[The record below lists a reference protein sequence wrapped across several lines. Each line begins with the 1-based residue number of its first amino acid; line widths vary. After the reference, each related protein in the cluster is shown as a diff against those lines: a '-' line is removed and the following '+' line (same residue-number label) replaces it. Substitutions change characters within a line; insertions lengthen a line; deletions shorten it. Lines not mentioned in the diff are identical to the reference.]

1 MEYLGTIYKGS
12 QSDIIFPVPF
22 IELSDGATVDFYTD
36 GDGGFSRSKDE
47 IKIDNYMLR
56 TTASAD
62 ELNSLNDGVL
72 NYTINTCMGK
82 SEGDTG
88 LYLSEPTS
96 FVNKQYLTAD
106 GVKTINGESIVGQ
119 GNIEIQGGGGEDYII
134 QLGSGGTIANLNLTN
149 EQITEVGAAIND
161 GKKIYIVEY
170 NKQSK
175 YTVFEQIIYNGH
187 ITLHYGLS
195 SYRTYMWV
203 GDIKFVTPQRTT
215 TFNLQSQI
223 SSNTFLFVR
232 DINLKNN
239 KGVDSIL
246 TNVNK
251 KIDDT
256 DIALAELSGNVKTVQ
271 ETSQAKD
278 IEQDKRIDTI
288 ESYAKESLGNLDELS
303 GSVVNNYYTKTEVDE
318 KIKNTSGGTSDSET
332 YIWEWGSLNTGDTTF
347 TNEQITEIENAYN
360 DGKNI
365 ILDLNGGKIYPN
377 SFSLI
382 KDGNDVFISMYFL
395 ENGNN
400 CYKWEYFNYV
410 DNDISGQTL
419 EVTKFMVEGDN
430 ANIKCKTITT
440 QGHGNLDTAI
450 TNLEKKIE
458 SGSSE
463 NLQKQIDELNQGLTV
478 EGDARKRVDDDL
490 QQQIN
495 SVTES
500 IPIKTSQLTNDSGY
514 LTSVPSEYAKTADIA
529 NTYLSMTQ
537 ATRLYLQKTDASKAY
552 QPKGNYL
559 TEHQSLEEYYTKAQT
574 YSKSEI
580 DTKIGDIN
588 NILESI

>member
-36 GDGGFSRSKDE
+36 GDGGFSRTKDE

-88 LYLSEPTS
+88 LYLLAPTS

-119 GNIEIQGGGGEDYII
+119 RNIEIQGGGSED
-134 QLGSGGTIANLNLTN
+134 
-149 EQITEVGAAIND
+149 
-161 GKKIYIVEY
+161 
-170 NKQSK
+170 
-175 YTVFEQIIYNGH
+175 
-187 ITLHYGLS
+187 
-195 SYRTYMWV
+195 
-203 GDIKFVTPQRTT
+203 
-215 TFNLQSQI
+215 
-223 SSNTFLFVR
+223 
-232 DINLKNN
+232 
-239 KGVDSIL
+239 
-246 TNVNK
+246 
-251 KIDDT
+251 
-256 DIALAELSGNVKTVQ
+256 
-271 ETSQAKD
+271 
-278 IEQDKRIDTI
+278 
-288 ESYAKESLGNLDELS
+288 
-303 GSVVNNYYTKTEVDE
+303 
-318 KIKNTSGGTSDSET
+318 
-332 YIWEWGSLNTGDTTF
+332 YIWEWTSLRTGETTF

-365 ILDLNGGKIYPN
+365 IININGGKLYPTD
-377 SFSLI
+377 FSLS
-382 KDGNDVFISMYFL
+382 KDGNDVFISMNFL
-395 ENGNN
+395 ENGKY
-400 CYKWEYFNYV
+400 CYKWEYYNYV
-410 DNDISGQTL
+410 SNDISGQTL
-419 EVTKFMVEGDN
+419 ELTEFIKEGNN
-430 ANIKCKTITT
+430 ANIKCRSITT

-450 TNLEKKIE
+450 TNLQKQIE

-463 NLQKQIDELNQGLTV
+463 NLQNQIDELNQYIRGV
-478 EGDARKRVDDDL
+478 SDERKRGDDDL

-495 SVTES
+495 SVTDNTYTKGES
-500 IPIKTSQLTNDSGY
+500 DGKYALKNNTYTKGESNSKYALKNNTYTRKEVDGKIPTSTSQLTNDSG
-514 LTSVPSEYAKTADIA
+514 
-529 NTYLSMTQ
+529 
-537 ATRLYLQKTDASKAY
+537 
-552 QPKGNYL
+552 YL
-559 TEHQSLEEYYTKAQT
+559 TEHQSLEEYYTKSETYSKGESDGKYASKTDTYTKAESDTNYASKTDTYTKSET